1 MLQTVTLFSVGN
13 LIFNQDPIVGQMINL
28 LTYNFPFS
36 HLSSKD
42 VKIVVFD
49 IVWQCHIH
57 ILCIS
62 MFQLS
67 IKTTVWDVVS

>member
-49 IVWQCHIH
+49 IV
-57 ILCIS
+57 
-62 MFQLS
+62 
-67 IKTTVWDVVS
+67 